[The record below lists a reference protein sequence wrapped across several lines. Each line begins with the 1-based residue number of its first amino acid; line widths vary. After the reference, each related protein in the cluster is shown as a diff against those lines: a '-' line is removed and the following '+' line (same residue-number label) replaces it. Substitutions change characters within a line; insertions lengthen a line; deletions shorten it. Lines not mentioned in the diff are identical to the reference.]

1 MKKIIITT
9 AVTLLLSSS
18 LLANAKEKA
27 QLASD
32 MREMLSAVELI
43 QKGGFYAKPFMM
55 KEGVKKLK
63 AKLAILESTDASKYL
78 PDDKKQADKSAN
90 KRARMIEMHADDLVI
105 SIDANNLDDALEDY
119 SQIIKQCTSCHI
131 RIRSY

>member
-9 AVTLLLSSS
+9 AMTLLLSSS

-27 QLASD
+27 QLSSD
-32 MREMLSAVELI
+32 MREMLLAVELI
-43 QKGGFYAKPFMM
+43 QKGGFYSKPQMM

-63 AKLAILESTDASKYL
+63 AKLAILESADASKYL
-78 PDDKKQADKSAN
+78 PDDKKEADKFAN
-90 KRARMIEMHADDLVI
+90 KRAKMIEMYADDLVV

-119 SQIIKQCTSCHI
+119 TQIIKQCTSCHI

>member
-9 AVTLLLSSS
+9 AMTLLLSSS

-27 QLASD
+27 QLSSD
-32 MREMLSAVELI
+32 MREMLLAVELI
-43 QKGGFYAKPFMM
+43 QKGGFYSEPQMM
-55 KEGVKKLK
+55 KDGVKKLK
-63 AKLAILESTDASKYL
+63 AKLAILESADASKYL
-78 PDDKKQADKSAN
+78 PDDKKEADKFAN
-90 KRARMIEMHADDLVI
+90 KRAKMIEMYADDLVV

-119 SQIIKQCTSCHI
+119 TQIIRQCTSCHI